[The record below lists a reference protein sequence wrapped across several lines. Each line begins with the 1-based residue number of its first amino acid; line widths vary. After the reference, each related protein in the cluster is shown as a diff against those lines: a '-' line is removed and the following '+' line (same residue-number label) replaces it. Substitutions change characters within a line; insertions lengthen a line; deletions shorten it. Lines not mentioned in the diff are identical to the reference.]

1 MIRNVVFD
9 IGRVLIDLGPG
20 PLIRLL
26 EAHGSGRLSL
36 EQIVARIRLHDHESG
51 RIGGRELLADLARL
65 APQPIPHEELRAG
78 WLDMFAPQ
86 EPMMDL
92 ARGLTGGYRVFLLS
106 NVGDLHWAHLSE
118 TYDMHRLGHGALP
131 SFVAGVIKPD
141 PAIYAQAEQR
151 LRVVPAETVFID
163 DRPENIDAAV
173 ARGWRGIRHC
183 RFEDTVA
190 ALAALDVAP

>member
-51 RIGGRELLADLARL
+51 RIGGR
-65 APQPIPHEELRAG
+65 ELRAG

-173 ARGWRGIRHC
+173 ARGWSGIRHC